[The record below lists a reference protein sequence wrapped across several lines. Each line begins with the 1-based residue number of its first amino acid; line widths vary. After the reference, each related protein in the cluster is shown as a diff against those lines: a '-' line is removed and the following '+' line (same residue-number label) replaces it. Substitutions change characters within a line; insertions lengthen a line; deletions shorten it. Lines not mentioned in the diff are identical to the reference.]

1 MRKLTISV
9 FFSLMAMLSVAT
21 PRAASSAPAVEPVQM
36 EESGPRT
43 NHRLLAVGAGAI
55 IGIVTF
61 NMLTYPYGSVPFVAA
76 PLDPTPVEI
85 ALGSRVLATLTAGA
99 TALIAHYL
107 YEPEGAPQ

>member
-1 MRKLTISV
+1 MRKLTLCM
-9 FFSLMAMLSVAT
+9 FFSLIAMLSFIT
-21 PRAASSAPAVEPVQM
+21 PIPAPAAPTEPAQI
-36 EESGPRT
+36 EESTPST

-76 PLDPTPVEI
+76 PLEPTPVEI

>member
-1 MRKLTISV
+1 MRKLTICM
-9 FFSLMAMLSVAT
+9 FFSLMAMISVVT
-21 PRAASSAPAVEPVQM
+21 PITSQAAPTEPAQI
-36 EESGPRT
+36 EEAIPQT

-61 NMLTYPYGSVPFVAA
+61 NMLTYPLGSVPFVAA